1 MLIAPLALLS
11 ALAHGQ
17 EAVSEPVA
25 ADTATTRAESN
36 HWAVEMLTPP
46 EGVVLEIGGMDWMPD
61 GRLALSTRRGQVWM
75 VENAL
80 ADDPADARF
89 SLYAEGLQEGLG
101 LNVLEVPDGEGGTRH
116 ALYVLQRGEITELRD
131 DDEDGRAE
139 TWIRVADDWGLSG
152 NYHEFAFG
160 LPDDGHGN
168 LFVSLNVGFLDPEWW
183 LGRSAVPWR
192 GWVLRIN
199 PVTGQSE
206 PWASGFRSPC
216 GLGVDSHG
224 QLLLTDNQGDW
235 MASTPIFAVQQG
247 GFHGHPASLDWTSEF
262 RDHGLRASLEQPPE
276 TRRTPPAI
284 WVPYEWSR
292 SPGNLVPLPEN
303 GAFGPFTDQMV
314 MAELTNGHLMR
325 VQFEEVGGVMQ
336 GAVIPLRQRLGSVV
350 RVLFADNGTLM
361 GGLTNRGWGGLAPD
375 NGLLRV
381 TPTGIS
387 PMEMDRVH
395 LVPGGFEISF
405 TKPLAEEIDITPE
418 IATVEQYDYD
428 YWWEYG
434 SPERHRTDVSVTA
447 ASLSPD
453 RRTLSIKTPELRA
466 AMVARIALHGI
477 RGATSPDHPEK
488 ESRPL
493 LHNEVAYTVNQ
504 LADGSRTDKHVAKAV
519 PPPPSKQAGKE
530 GWLRLTY
537 GDALDAWESSGW
549 TLVDA
554 ELHPDDRRSF
564 LVTPGVNALVNT
576 GRGPASDFVSRWDFG
591 SGTYHVEFML
601 PEGGQS
607 AVSVHGQHAIELRDE
622 THGIPE
628 GALANG
634 TIRPSLDG
642 TRLAQAPDTD
652 AYSGAGHW
660 HELEID
666 FLAPEFDITGE
677 KIAEARFSEVRLDGT
692 VIHEDV
698 VLTESASSGR
708 NQDPHVGPLVIAGQN
723 GPVALRTL
731 EFLPARTVDE
741 YKEWISLIG
750 GDDLNGWTTV
760 PADTR
765 TGAAGADPPWLL
777 EDGELIGE
785 GEASWLL
792 SPRGDYRNVSVHAQV
807 RINDGGDA
815 GLIVRATSDGNRV
828 MGYEAQIN
836 TSFSDPSR
844 TGGLHELSPV
854 QVQLVPAGSWFDL
867 DVHVAEEA
875 GGTRITVAV
884 NGVTTA
890 DYLDAD
896 RQFSSGHIALQQH
909 HEGSV
914 LRVRDLR
921 VETH

>member
-1 MLIAPLALLS
+1 MLSVPLALLS
-11 ALAHGQ
+11 GLAHGQ
-17 EAVSEPVA
+17 EAASAPVA
-25 ADTATTRAESN
+25 ADTAVTRAESK
-36 HWAVEMLTPP
+36 HWTVEMLSPP

-80 ADDPADARF
+80 AEDPADARF

-139 TWIRVADDWGLSG
+139 TWVRVADDWGLSG

-192 GWVLRIN
+192 GWVLRID
-199 PVTGQSE
+199 PVTGQAE

-216 GLGVDSHG
+216 GLGIDSQG

-235 MASTPIFAVQQG
+235 MASTPVFAVQRG
-247 GFHGHPASLDWTSEF
+247 GFHGHPASLDWTPEF
-262 RDHGLRASLEQPPE
+262 LDHGLRASLEQPPE

-284 WVPYEWSR
+284 WIPYEWSR
-292 SPGNLVPLPEN
+292 SPGNLVPLPED
-303 GAFGPFTDQMV
+303 GAFGSFTNQMV

-325 VQFEEVGGVMQ
+325 VQFEEIAGVKQ

-350 RVLFADNGTLM
+350 RVLFADNGTLF

-381 TPTGIS
+381 TPTGTP

-395 LVPGGFEISF
+395 LVPEGFEISF
-405 TKPLAEEIDITPE
+405 TEPLAADVDINPE

-434 SPERHRTDVSVTA
+434 SPERHRTDVAVTA

-453 RRTLSIKTPELRA
+453 RRTLSIKVPELRA
-466 AMVARIALHGI
+466 AMVARITLNEV
-477 RGATSPDHPEK
+477 RGAPSPMLSGE
-488 ESRPL
+488 ENRPL

-504 LADGSRTDKHVAKAV
+504 LADGSRTDALVAKAV
-519 PPPPSKQAGKE
+519 PPPPSNQSGKE

-537 GDALDAWESSGW
+537 GNALDAWESTGW
-549 TLVDA
+549 ALVDA
-554 ELHPDDRRSF
+554 ELHPDDRQSF

-576 GRGPASDFVSRWDFG
+576 GRGSASDYVSRWDFG

-607 AVSVHGQHAIELRDE
+607 AVSVHGRHTIELRDD
-622 THGIPE
+622 THGLPE
-628 GALANG
+628 GALGSGA
-634 TIRPSLDG
+634 IRPDLDG
-642 TRLAQAPDTD
+642 SRSARAPETD

-666 FLAPEFDITGE
+666 FLSPEFDTTGK
-677 KIAEARFSEVRLDGT
+677 KIAEARFAEVRLDGT
-692 VIHEDV
+692 MIHKDV
-698 VLTESASSGR
+698 TLTEATSVDPGR
-708 NQDPHVGPLVIAGQN
+708 VAGPLVIAGQN

-731 EFLPARTVDE
+731 EFLPTRAIDE
-741 YKEWISLIG
+741 YKEWMSLIG
-750 GDDLNGWTTV
+750 GDDLNGWTTL
-760 PADTR
+760 PANTR
-765 TGAAGADPPWLL
+765 TDTEGEESAWLL

-785 GEASWLL
+785 GAASWLL
-792 SPRGDYRNVSVHAQV
+792 SPRGDYRDVSVHAQV

-815 GLIVRATSDGNRV
+815 GLIVRAAHDGDRV
-828 MGYEAQIN
+828 MGYEAQII

-844 TGGLHELSPV
+844 TGGLQELAPV
-854 QVQLVPAGSWFDL
+854 KVQLVPAGSWFDL
-867 DVHVAEEA
+867 DVHVADEA
-875 GGTRITVAV
+875 EGTRITVAV

-890 DYLDAD
+890 DYLDTN
-896 RQFSSGHIALQQH
+896 RRFTSGHIALQQH
-909 HEGSV
+909 HEGGV

-921 VETH
+921 VDAR